1 MLSRIVNRLKV
12 FLIAALMAF
21 CSFACSTGPTEAAG
35 AMVDMT
41 GSFSTTFQYTTVKWS
56 KVTGASYYKVYIRFE
71 GDKSY
76 TLIASKVTGTSY
88 KDVYQD
94 SSAWQAHKQFMKVNT
109 GKAYICSDPSALYQ
123 LYRVKAFN
131 AKGTCIGAATIRKAA
146 KPTITSLQSDGEKV
160 EIRFARVPWATDYL
174 IYEKTKSGSYKRIAQ
189 TGQTEQGT
197 DIVTVNVKSKSTSF
211 KVLAKVF
218 GKYQSSADAISDD
231 MAGKKILVLGDST
244 SYGKPYKTQD
254 FAWPQR
260 VALDTGA
267 DVNNASVSGCAF
279 SIDVSDEKP
288 SILTVAAGMDLSEY
302 DVILYTAGLNDHT
315 KNVDMA
321 TFNIAC
327 ATFLNQVNEASNKRV
342 VEGKEPLHVIY
353 VDIFYGT
360 KYGKSISTISR
371 LERKNK
377 AGYTGQDY
385 IDAMD
390 VYIASYQS
398 RGLDIMKYETKEI
411 VNASNFKTATCESV
425 HLTKIKTAEMGDKL
439 SAIILKTQ
447 AQ

>member
-1 MLSRIVNRLKV
+1 MKYRILNRLKV
-12 FLIAALMAF
+12 VLLTVLMAF

-41 GSFSTTFQYTTVKWS
+41 GSFSTTFQYTTVKWG
-56 KVTGASYYKVYIRFE
+56 KVSAASNYKVYIRFE

-76 TLIASKVTGTSY
+76 TLIAPKVKGTSY
-88 KDVYQD
+88 KDVYEQ
-94 SSAWQAHKQFMKVNT
+94 SPAWQAHKQFMKVNT
-109 GKAYICSDPSALYQ
+109 GKAYICSDPSALFQ
-123 LYRVKAFN
+123 MYRVKAFN
-131 AKGTCIGAATIRKAA
+131 AKGTCIGAVTIRKAA
-146 KPTITSLQSDGEKV
+146 KPMITSIQSDGENA
-160 EIRFARVPWATDYL
+160 EIRFARVPWASDYL
-174 IYEKTKSGSYKRIAQ
+174 IYEKTEAGTYKRVAK
-189 TGQTEQGT
+189 TGQIEQGI
-197 DIVTVNVKSKSTSF
+197 DIVTVSVKSKATAF

-218 GKYQSSADAISDD
+218 GTHTSSADAISDA

-267 DVNNASVSGCAF
+267 DMNNASVSGCAF

-288 SILTVAAGMDLSEY
+288 GILTVAGGMDLSQY
-302 DVILYTAGLNDHT
+302 DVLFYTAGLNDHT
-315 KNVDMA
+315 KNVDMP
-321 TFNIAC
+321 TFNRAC
-327 ATFLNQVNEASNKRV
+327 AAFLKQVKDASDQRV
-342 VEGKEPLHVIY
+342 SQGKEPLHVIY

-360 KYGKSISTISR
+360 KYGKSISSVSR

-385 IDAMD
+385 INAMD
-390 VYIASYQS
+390 VYIASYQKA
-398 RGLDIMKYETKEI
+398 GLDIRKYETKEI
-411 VNASNFKTATCESV
+411 VNASNFRTATCESV

-439 SAIILKTQ
+439 SAIILQYQKQ
-447 AQ
+447 